1 MRRETTVSIY
11 ERLKHGAKWCRKK
24 VAIPLRKANGTLYL
38 KDDRPGAFQL
48 SWYEGRQKQWQSV
61 KGRVSEN
68 EPPFLSDAIT
78 QAEDKSWF
86 LNNRDR
92 RVCDPTTNVVERK
105 KLSVEVPRYIEAKSG
120 CKKTVSAHEHAVREF
135 LEWAKMP
142 KKGRGIVHVDE
153 ISKPLLRRFF
163 EYLVDGEEDDDGP
176 ANHPFT
182 AAFKVMRVNSFVRAV
197 LGLEPGKGPVTKKD
211 YKREL
216 KSSRAPAIYTRQDL
230 DALFSVM
237 NEEEHLIF
245 STLYEAGL
253 RKRELM
259 HLEESDLINDE
270 LVPGCFKTEIR
281 VESKPH
287 WKHQTK
293 TGSDRLVYVPK
304 SLMDRLMAWKTK
316 PRASKLL
323 FGTSAGKPD
332 YHLWDRLKAIA
343 KRAGLDPTT
352 VWLHKFRS
360 TAATTWLRSE
370 RLGGKGWDI
379 GYVRQ
384 QLGHE
389 DMQSIEH
396 YVAMVR
402 NEEMALLDVTPNNAL
417 LPGRRFAVRSHTQT
431 ATVLDFGRK
440 FGAR

>member
-1 MRRETTVSIY
+1 MRQKIKVTIY
-11 ERLKHGAKWCRKK
+11 QRVKHGTKWGRKRI
-24 VAIPLRKANGTLYL
+24 AIPPLKKDGTLFL
-38 KDDRPGAFQL
+38 KDDRQGIFQL
-48 SWYEGRQKQWQSV
+48 CWHENRQKQWQNV

-92 RVCDPTTNVVERK
+92 RVPDPTTDVVERK
-105 KLSVEVPRYIEAKSG
+105 KLSIEATRYIDAKSG
-120 CKKTVSAHEHAVREF
+120 CKKTVSAHDHAVTEF
-135 LEWAKMP
+135 VTWAKKP
-142 KKGRGIVHVDE
+142 KKERGLVFVDE
-153 ISKPLLRRFF
+153 VSKTMLRRYFD
-163 EYLVDGEEDDDGP
+163 YLVDGEEDDDGP
-176 ANHPFT
+176 ANHVFT
-182 AAFKVMRVNSFVRAV
+182 SAVKVMRVNSFVRSA

-211 YKREL
+211 FKREL
-216 KSSRAPAIYTRQDL
+216 KCNRVPEVYTRQEL
-230 DALFSVM
+230 DALFSAM
-237 NEEEHLIF
+237 DEEEHMVF

-259 HLEESDLINDE
+259 HLEDSDLISDE

-287 WKHQTK
+287 WRHQTK
-293 TGSDRLVYVPK
+293 TGNDRLVYVPRE
-304 SLMDRLMAWKTK
+304 LMERLLRWKEK
-316 PRASKLL
+316 ARPSKLL

-332 YHLWDRLKAIA
+332 YHLLDRLKAIA

-352 VWLHKFRS
+352 VWLHRFRS

-370 RLGGKGWDI
+370 RLGGRGWDI

-389 DMQSIEH
+389 DMKSIEH

-402 NEEMALLDVTPNNAL
+402 NDEMALLDATPNESPVPAGPL
-417 LPGRRFAVRSHTQT
+417 AVKGQGKT
-431 ATVLDFGRK
+431 ATILEFRRK
-440 FGAR
+440 FGA